1 MPKEIKGE
9 AMITECLMPLEQSI
23 DTDRSLFSIL
33 EERAG
38 RTPDRSLIEYKDPD
52 TGSGGHSPP
61 SNSETRS
68 SRSRK
73 DSSPAASCRA
83 TRYP

>member
-1 MPKEIKGE
+1 MPKEIKGK

-52 TGSGGHSPP
+52 TG
-61 SNSETRS
+61 E
-68 SRSRK
+68 
-73 DSSPAASCRA
+73 
-83 TRYP
+83 